1 MPDCQMCW
9 NDWPS
14 LQVTAFP
21 AVDPEVQVCR
31 NCVRD
36 QKHVIAFIRSKGFE
50 LATISLET
58 GEIESRFAP
67 QAGLKTL
74 DSSPASVVKPETEEE
89 PPSPPAKKPV
99 KGA

>member
-14 LQVTAFP
+14 LTGTPFP
-21 AVDPEVQVCR
+21 RIPDRVQVCR
-31 NCVRD
+31 NCARSMKQV
-36 QKHVIAFIRSKGFE
+36 VAFNRHHGFD
-50 LATISLET
+50 LLT
-58 GEIESRFAP
+58 GEIVGP
-67 QAGLKTL
+67 QAGSQTL
-74 DSSPASVVKPETEEE
+74 SSEPEAAIDSKREEE

>member
-14 LQVTAFP
+14 LTGTPFP
-21 AVDPEVQVCR
+21 RIPDHVQVCR
-31 NCVRD
+31 NCARSMKQV
-36 QKHVIAFIRSKGFE
+36 VAFNRHHGFD
-50 LATISLET
+50 LLT
-58 GEIESRFAP
+58 GEIVGP
-67 QAGLKTL
+67 QAGLQTL
-74 DSSPASVVKPETEEE
+74 DPDTDHGRLSKREEE